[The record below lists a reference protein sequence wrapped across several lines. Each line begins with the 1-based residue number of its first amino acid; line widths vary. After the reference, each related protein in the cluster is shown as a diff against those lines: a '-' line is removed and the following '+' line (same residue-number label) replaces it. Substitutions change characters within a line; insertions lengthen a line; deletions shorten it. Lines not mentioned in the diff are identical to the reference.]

1 MKKFG
6 LFLLGAIALIVLL
19 TQIGPMIGLLV
30 SLAVLFFAFKQFIRA
45 DSAAGKMV
53 WAIIGLIAL
62 GFAVGNVPAIIG
74 VAALLAL
81 YFVYKKWDDQ
91 KTIDH
96 QPKDPF
102 DNFEKQ
108 WKEMM

>member
-45 DSAAGKMV
+45 DSAGGKIV
-53 WAIIGLIAL
+53 WALIGLIAL
-62 GFAVGNVPAIIG
+62 GFAVGNVPALIG
-74 VAALLAL
+74 IAALLAL
-81 YFVYKKWDDQ
+81 YFVYKTWNDRK
-91 KTIDH
+91 IIERR
-96 QPKDPF
+96 PKDPF